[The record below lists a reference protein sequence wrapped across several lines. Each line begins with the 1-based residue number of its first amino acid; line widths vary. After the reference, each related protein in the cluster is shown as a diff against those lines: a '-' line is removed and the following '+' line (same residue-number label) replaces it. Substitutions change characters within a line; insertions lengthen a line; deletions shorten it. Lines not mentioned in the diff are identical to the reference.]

1 MLTLLWLFSGN
12 ESAPKKTKYE
22 TEQQR
27 HFLEM
32 FTERQRYSLQKWNN
46 KGKHGWMN
54 NFPVRWVEEEDDDD
68 EGKLYIDKEK
78 KIH

>member
-1 MLTLLWLFSGN
+1 
-12 ESAPKKTKYE
+12 
-22 TEQQR
+22 
-27 HFLEM
+27 
-32 FTERQRYSLQKWNN
+32 
-46 KGKHGWMN
+46 MN